1 MKCQSFIQ
9 KIPKITIYH
18 YLKLIKISSLIV
30 AKNTRIGNNLKNMQN
45 CIFVYFSKI
54 YNIII

>member
-18 YLKLIKISSLIV
+18 YLKLIKNFKPDCS
-30 AKNTRIGNNLKNMQN
+30 KNTRIGNNLKNMQN

>member
-1 MKCQSFIQ
+1 MSIVYS

-30 AKNTRIGNNLKNMQN
+30 AKTRIE
-45 CIFVYFSKI
+45 
-54 YNIII
+54 II